1 MVLSVSS
8 RTKLGSERPRRGLTR
23 TQPHIGISKE
33 KAPMDSV
40 AVRKGE
46 DPVDT
51 VTAFKLEA
59 LSALHERKVAA
70 LMRSIDTLRDELA
83 RLKAQSK
90 EHRRSQLI
98 QSLRE
103 KLREQELAVDVLKE
117 ALLEGQ
123 RGKLTED
130 QVNELVILRTLGGP
144 KRFRPK
150 SREELQNELAT
161 VTRRCE
167 TMTKRICGMEVKA
180 KTVVDSESKTVNFGD
195 KSLYSPKAEE
205 KELDD
210 DSTPRLLRDESA
222 AEALPSAAK
231 LQEVASLM
239 NKLEEAQVSIS
250 RYELQLAESER
261 EIERLCSELHTA
273 KRECHRYK
281 QLVAQGGELQRQ
293 LDECRTARNSA
304 EVAAARKDG
313 EIEAL
318 RLEMSHLKTT
328 NAANY
333 EALKHDISFLHEELV
348 SALVKEDEMR
358 AAVLLERERAGR
370 AIKGEVAAKA
380 IADGQIG
387 AAERALQDAIKQ
399 RERLQSRLD
408 ERETELRQELV
419 REKALRRDASKNHS
433 ELRRNASEQKRLFQ
447 SERLCKLAAEEEAAD
462 AKRRADDLQAQVD
475 ALHHELRI
483 CAEAKSDEQANA
495 KTERCRMMNRIR
507 AIEAALEQEHGH
519 RNAEALGAETKVERV
534 WIQAARDCH
543 WPDKFEEMQNIGQN
557 HEHVADE
564 GESGYAASA
573 TSGRKRQNDL
583 KEMHTNLRRHVRQLK
598 ADLSA
603 RVGGEIVA
611 LDEKDRAVDSV
622 KACAQSCREVEPD
635 DNSRESHTRCVE
647 NVSELHATRNAL
659 AAHVRLAGVYSRV
672 YKAFICGATLSTID
686 GNETEIQLRKAH
698 MELE

>member
-1 MVLSVSS
+1 MVLSSRS
-8 RTKLGSERPRRGLTR
+8 RTRPGSERPRVGLTR
-23 TQPHIGISKE
+23 TQSHTGMSKD

-40 AVRKGE
+40 PIKGGE
-46 DPVDT
+46 DPVDA

-103 KLREQELAVDVLKE
+103 KLREQELTVDVLKE

-123 RGKLTED
+123 RGKLTEE

-150 SREELQNELAT
+150 SREELQNELAM
-161 VTRRCE
+161 VSRRCE

-180 KTVVDSESKTVNFGD
+180 KTIADGESKTANYTD
-195 KSLYSPKAEE
+195 KSVYSLKAEE
-205 KELDD
+205 KELDE
-210 DSTPRLLRDESA
+210 DSTPRLLRDETA
-222 AEALPSAAK
+222 AEALPSAAQ
-231 LQEVASLM
+231 LQEVASLI

-261 EIERLCSELHTA
+261 EVERLCGEMHAA
-273 KRECHRYK
+273 KRECHRYE
-281 QLVAQGGELQRQ
+281 QLVAQMAEIQRQ
-293 LDECRTARNSA
+293 LDECRNGRNIA

-318 RLEMSHLKTT
+318 RLEMSHLKAS
-328 NAANY
+328 NAADS
-333 EALKHDISFLHEELV
+333 EAFKQDISFLHDELV
-348 SALVKEDEMR
+348 SALAKEDEMR
-358 AAVLLERERAGR
+358 EAVVLERERAGR

-408 ERETELRQELV
+408 ERETEMRREHL
-419 REKALRRDASKNHS
+419 REKALRRDASKNNS
-433 ELRRNASEQKRLFQ
+433 ELRRNMSEQKRLFQ
-447 SERLCKLAAEEEAAD
+447 SERSCKLAAEEKACEAA
-462 AKRRADDLQAQVD
+462 RRADSLKKQFD
-475 ALHHELRI
+475 ALRHELRT
-483 CAEAKSDEQANA
+483 CAEARSGERADAE
-495 KTERCRMMNRIR
+495 TERLQMMERIR
-507 AIEAALEQEHGH
+507 ALETALEQERGH
-519 RNAEALGAETKVERV
+519 HNAGALEAEAQIEQVLMQTERERN
-534 WIQAARDCH
+534 WT
-543 WPDKFEEMQNIGQN
+543 DKFEEMNSIEKYQP
-557 HEHVADE
+557 HLAKE
-564 GESGYAASA
+564 GEADYAASA
-573 TSGRKRQNDL
+573 TNARMRQNDL
-583 KEMHTNLRRHVRQLK
+583 KEMHTNLRRHVRQIK

-603 RVGGEIVA
+603 SVEGEVVA
-611 LDEKDRAVDSV
+611 LDEQKAVELV
-622 KACAQSCREVEPD
+622 KACAQSWRKVELIAS
-635 DNSRESHTRCVE
+635 SRQSPSPYVE
-647 NVSELHATRNAL
+647 QASELHATRNAL

-672 YKAFICGATLSTID
+672 YKAFICGATLSMID
-686 GNETEIQLRKAH
+686 NTKTEIELRKARN
-698 MELE
+698 ELE